1 MRMLVD
7 LLSAMMEFMVDL
19 VEVSATEMVKGS

>member
-1 MRMLVD
+1 MGMLED

-19 VEVSATEMVKGS
+19 VEVSATEIMKGS